1 MKKGGYFAAQPL
13 PGLTVLSLNINYWA
27 TMNSQISSNTTLAH
41 AEGLAQFAWL
51 AAELAAAAA
60 RNDAVHILGHQYG
73 TIPPAFS
80 YLMLVPPPRNRG
92 CLRAAHQCLFSGVG
106 SNRASFIC

>member
-1 MKKGGYFAAQPL
+1 
-13 PGLTVLSLNINYWA
+13 
-27 TMNSQISSNTTLAH
+27 MNSQISSNTTLAH

-80 YLMLVPPPRNRG
+80 YLMLVPPPVT
-92 CLRAAHQCLFSGVG
+92 GVVCVQPT
-106 SNRASFIC
+106 SVSSQESVATEPRLYADNCTVRVAVPIMMTS

>member
-80 YLMLVPPPRNRG
+80 YLMLVTPP
-92 CLRAAHQCLFSGVG
+92 
-106 SNRASFIC
+106 